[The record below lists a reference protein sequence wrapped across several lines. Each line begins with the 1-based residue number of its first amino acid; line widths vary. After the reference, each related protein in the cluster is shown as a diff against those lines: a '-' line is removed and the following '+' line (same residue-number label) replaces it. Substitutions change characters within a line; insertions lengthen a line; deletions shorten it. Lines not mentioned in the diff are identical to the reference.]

1 MLASLAMSVIA
12 KRQEWPIH
20 HRLRKRKDDG
30 VIVV

>member
-20 HRLRKRKDDG
+20 HRLRKRKAS
-30 VIVV
+30 V